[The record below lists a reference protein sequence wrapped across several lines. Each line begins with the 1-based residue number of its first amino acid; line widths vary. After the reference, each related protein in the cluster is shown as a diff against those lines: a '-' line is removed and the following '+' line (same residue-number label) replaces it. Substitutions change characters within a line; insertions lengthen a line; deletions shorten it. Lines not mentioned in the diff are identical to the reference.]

1 MYISEQKLKCKEEW
15 EKIIDQ
21 YKKEN
26 EESIKN
32 LDNLSTTFLYFKG
45 TEQKLDFLE
54 PNEILK
60 VYRNIFDKPLEE
72 IPEDAREFVQE
83 CRDFVNDFKNKINE
97 NN

>member
-1 MYISEQKLKCKEEW
+1 MNIVTVFTLITAPLLCVTCAVILRYNSA
-15 EKIIDQ
+15 
-21 YKKEN
+21 
-26 EESIKN
+26 
-32 LDNLSTTFLYFKG
+32 TFLYFKG

-72 IPEDAREFVQE
+72 IPEDAREFIQE
-83 CRDFVNDFKNKINE
+83 CRDFVKDFKNKINE